1 MQWTRELDEAGSVR
15 LAELLA
21 LKIARGDVIALSG
34 ELGAG
39 KTTFARALI
48 GALLGAGGT
57 EVPSPTFSLHQTYAT
72 PRVTVSHFDFYR
84 LSGAEDAGELG
95 FEEAAND
102 GAVIAEWPER
112 AAALLPDSR
121 FEVSFGEA
129 KNPSARLVTV
139 RGLGAAA
146 ARAVRI
152 GEIMAFLDAQPQWAG

>member
-39 KTTFARALI
+39 KTTLARALI
-48 GALLGAGGT
+48 CALMRSSGA

-72 PRVTVSHFDFYR
+72 PRLTVSHFDFYR
-84 LSGAEDAGELG
+84 LSGADEAAELG

-112 AAALLPDSR
+112 AVALLPDSR
-121 FEVSFGEA
+121 FEISFDEA
-129 KNPSARLVTV
+129 ASPFARTVTV
-139 RGLGAAA
+139 RGMGTAA
-146 ARAVRI
+146 ARA
-152 GEIMAFLDAQPQWAG
+152 